1 MQNLPAKYFP
11 DLTAGQVEKLCAL
24 KDIYSFWNRQI
35 NVISRKDF
43 GNFEIHHVLHS
54 LAIAKI
60 ISFRVGSE
68 ILDIGTG
75 GGFPGI
81 PLSILFPGS
90 TFTLLDSIRKKIK
103 VVTEVV
109 KSLQL
114 DNVNPVCMRAEEHK
128 AVYDFIVCRA
138 VATFGEIVR
147 LSDGKIR
154 ESGKN
159 DMPGGI
165 FAFKGGNL
173 AGELEGFGNR
183 TTVYPVSRYFNEE
196 WFKEKYIVYM
206 PLKT

>member
-24 KDIYSFWNRQI
+24 KDIYSFWNSQI

-60 ISFRVGSE
+60 ISFRDGSE

-81 PLSILFPGS
+81 PLAILFPGS

-103 VVTEVV
+103 VVTEVS
-109 KSLQL
+109 KSLGL
-114 DNVNPVCMRAEEHK
+114 DNVIPLCMRAEEHK
-128 AVYDFIVCRA
+128 GIYDFIVCRA
-138 VATFGEIVR
+138 VTTFREIVR

-154 ESGKN
+154 ETGKN
-159 DMPGGI
+159 DLPGGI

-173 AGELEGFGNR
+173 DEELEGFRDR
-183 TTVYPVSRYFNEE
+183 TTVYPVGGYFEEE
-196 WFKEKYIVYM
+196 WFKEKYVVYM
-206 PLKT
+206 PVKT